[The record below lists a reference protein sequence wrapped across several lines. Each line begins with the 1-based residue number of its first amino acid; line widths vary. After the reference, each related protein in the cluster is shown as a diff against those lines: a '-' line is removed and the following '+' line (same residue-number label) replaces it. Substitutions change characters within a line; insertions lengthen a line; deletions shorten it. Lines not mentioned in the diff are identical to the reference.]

1 MLLTST
7 QVSVAVSSGV
17 VFVCTTALFLS
28 GYAIQQRTLRD
39 LRESIKPGPRPSP
52 KIFLPDRFK
61 KTTTELEDGTVIVLE
76 DDNNDNF
83 GRGRGR
89 NRGGRNRQVVVEIKP
104 TLSEDATNTNAKVN
118 TPNQQRPI
126 IQTPDGPLPPTRTVR
141 RPQQKPRP
149 QPAEN
154 DTQPP
159 APADNVNSN
168 YDLVDEPDPEKPQK
182 QISRAERRRRIKEE
196 IQRLATGGGE
206 RGYYQR
212 RLW

>member
-76 DDNNDNF
+76 DDNHDNF

-89 NRGGRNRQVVVEIKP
+89 NRSGRNRQVVVEIKP
-104 TLSEDATNTNAKVN
+104 TLPEEAINTGAEVN
-118 TPNQQRPI
+118 IPDQQRPMVR
-126 IQTPDGPLPPTRTVR
+126 PPKDSPPPTRTVR

-149 QPAEN
+149 RPAEKYPE
-154 DTQPP
+154 PP
-159 APADNVNSN
+159 APAENANSN

-196 IQRLATGGGE
+196 IQRLAVGGE